1 MSQTIKLF
9 NKNDNLKHYIIKKK
23 NKFFFNKF
31 YLYDNGNLKFSEID
45 GNLLK
50 SLDDLIMTG
59 KVSGNR
65 IRVKDNTFNK
75 YSKVIKKSNR
85 YLIYDFNNEFSGEV
99 NYKKKYELDF
109 IEAHLLSIKLN
120 NVYIK
125 LVNFIPEFVKELDYF
140 RYYSTRKNNLIL
152 FCDGIKVVEFYKIDK
167 NTYSLIMNHKLD
179 ISNIFP
185 LIITTFKKKLKN

>member
-1 MSQTIKLF
+1 MNQTLKRF
-9 NKNDNLKHYIIKKK
+9 NKTDNLKHYIIRKK
-23 NKFFFNKF
+23 NKWTGKKF

-59 KVSGNR
+59 KVFRNR
-65 IRVKDNTFNK
+65 IRVKDKITNK

-99 NYKKKYELDF
+99 NYKKKYEFYF
-109 IEAHLLSIKLN
+109 IEAHILTTKLN

-125 LVNFIPEFVKELDYF
+125 LVNFIPEFV
-140 RYYSTRKNNLIL
+140 RYYSTHKVYDNNNLIL
-152 FCDGIKVVEFYKIDK
+152 FCDGVKVLDFYKIEK
-167 NTYSLIMNHKLD
+167 NTYSLIMNHQLD

-185 LIITTFKKKLKN
+185 LIISTIKKN